1 MVVQAEVGRALLRVR
16 SLRRKCVGLCEGEA
30 AHIGLWSS
38 SGTHVLVPALP
49 PRPPAPPLSM
59 PTARNETDP
68 LTWRTERDGGGL
80 PADDTTD
87 LHTERDV
94 NAASREK
101 QSRLTHAGS
110 CPLRAL
116 QELGASAAARASGTH
131 YARVGQE
138 VPTDDTNLSPRLAGP
153 RVPALY
159 RQTRLCGEM
168 PARRSRACVAG
179 RLGRDSILWRCL
191 FVGDDPRAAEEAARL
206 YTGGQAQRVPLR

>member
-1 MVVQAEVGRALLRVR
+1 MFRQQAEVGRALLTGLGPCAE
-16 SLRRKCVGLCEGEA
+16 SVGLCEGEA

-49 PRPPAPPLSM
+49 LRPPVPPLGRTRQGKRNRSRAGLAHRAGRKDGIPEIANTAATRTRRRRQRPLLISRRGRPLIALLPRLAPP
-59 PTARNETDP
+59 
-68 LTWRTERDGGGL
+68 
-80 PADDTTD
+80 
-87 LHTERDV
+87 
-94 NAASREK
+94 
-101 QSRLTHAGS
+101 
-110 CPLRAL
+110 
-116 QELGASAAARASGTH
+116 AAARASGTH
-131 YARVGQE
+131 NARLGQG
-138 VPTDDTNLSPRLAGP
+138 VPTDDTNLSPRLAWS

-191 FVGDDPRAAEEAARL
+191 FVGDDPRATEEAARL